1 MLAQWPPTLV
11 MGGPAVTTVGYTPPP
26 LWLDERQSSTAK
38 RRSPRSRTV
47 VTPAARWRRRL
58 SPMTAVMPSWLGSP
72 IRSRVPSVPSPHRCT
87 CASTSPGSTVPPGTS
102 STSQPSGAGA
112 APGSTPTMRP
122 SSSNTSAP
130 PGTTR
135 SPSNALPARTP
146 NINPP
151 GLATHRHCHHR
162 RCRARSSAPAK
173 QSWPGSALTVRDG
186 YGPAAI
192 SRTSGGLERL

>member
-26 LWLDERQSSTAK
+26 LSADERQSSTAK

-47 VTPAARWRRRL
+47 VTPA
-58 SPMTAVMPSWLGSP
+58 
-72 IRSRVPSVPSPHRCT
+72 
-87 CASTSPGSTVPPGTS
+87 
-102 STSQPSGAGA
+102 
-112 APGSTPTMRP
+112 
-122 SSSNTSAP
+122 
-130 PGTTR
+130 
-135 SPSNALPARTP
+135 PSNALPARTP

-173 QSWPGSALTVRDG
+173 QSWRGSALTVRDG